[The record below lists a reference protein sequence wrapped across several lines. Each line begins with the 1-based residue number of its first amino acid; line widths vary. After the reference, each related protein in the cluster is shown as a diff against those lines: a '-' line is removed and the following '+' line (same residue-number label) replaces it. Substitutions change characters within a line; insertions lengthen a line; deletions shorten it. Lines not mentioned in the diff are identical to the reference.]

1 MKKIAALF
9 LALLLSGQ
17 LSSVIAAVPP
27 KKKPKNIILMIG
39 DGTGLVHLY
48 AAYTAQGGKLNI
60 YEFAAAV
67 GLSITASANDYI
79 TDSAA
84 GATAL
89 STGKKTNNGMIG
101 TAPDSSALETI
112 SERAHKNGMSTGVVV
127 TCELPHATPAS
138 FYAHQV
144 SRKMYTEI
152 ARDLSNSQADI
163 MIGSGKPYFDTQT
176 LANNGYTVSTG
187 LAAMQQN
194 KGKRQVCFTDAD
206 SFPAKAPLRGDALLQ
221 GSMHAITQL
230 SQNKKGFFLMIEG
243 SQIDWGAHD
252 NDSANVI
259 DEAIDFDK
267 TAGNVLEWAAK
278 DKNTLVII
286 TADHECGGLTL
297 HGLDSS
303 THRPVMHFSTGHHT
317 AEPVPVYAYGPG
329 AEQFS
334 GVYQNTDIYYKMIA
348 LLSLEKKKK

>member
-1 MKKIAALF
+1 MKKIAIVLIAF
-9 LALLLSGQ
+9 LLSGQ
-17 LSSVIAAVPP
+17 FSSVAAAVPP

-60 YEFAAAV
+60 YEFAKAV
-67 GLSITASANDYI
+67 GLSITASADDYI

-112 SERAHKNGMSTGVVV
+112 SERAHKNGLSTGVVV

-144 SRKMYTEI
+144 SRKMYPEI
-152 ARDLSNSQADI
+152 AHDLSFSHADI
-163 MIGSGKPYFDTQT
+163 LIGSGKPYFDTQT
-176 LANNGYTVSTG
+176 LANNGFTISTG
-187 LAAMQQN
+187 IEGMKRNQ
-194 KGKRQVCFTDAD
+194 GKRQVCFTDGD
-206 SFPAKAPLRGDALLQ
+206 SFPAKAPQRGDALML
-221 GSMHAITQL
+221 GSMHAISHL
-230 SQNKKGFFLMIEG
+230 SNNKKGFFLMIEG

-259 DEAIDFDK
+259 DEAIDFDR
-267 TAGNVLEWAAK
+267 TAGKVLEWAAK

-297 HGLDSS
+297 HGLDSN
-303 THRPVMHFSTGHHT
+303 THRPIMHFSTGHHT
-317 AEPVPVYAYGPG
+317 AEPVPVYAFGPG
-329 AEQFS
+329 AEAFS
-334 GVYQNTDIYYKMIA
+334 GVYQNTEIYYKMIA
-348 LLSLEKKKK
+348 LLSLNIPKK